1 MPHAGYNL
9 FMSSKNFTIASD
21 LDRDARQRLV
31 TQWAEAGRVLAAAKR
46 KTLANSTP
54 EENRQAVWDMSQLGG
69 LLAPNQ
75 QLENWSG
82 LIEMQR
88 WFARLRERGNE

>member
-1 MPHAGYNL
+1 
-9 FMSSKNFTIASD
+9 MSPKNFTIASD
-21 LDRDARQRLV
+21 LDRGARQRLV
-31 TQWAEAGRVLAAAKR
+31 TQWAETGRVLAATKR

-54 EENRQAVWDMSQLGG
+54 EEHRQAVWDMSQLGG

-75 QLENWSG
+75 QLEKWSG

-88 WFARLRERGNE
+88 WFARLRERDNE